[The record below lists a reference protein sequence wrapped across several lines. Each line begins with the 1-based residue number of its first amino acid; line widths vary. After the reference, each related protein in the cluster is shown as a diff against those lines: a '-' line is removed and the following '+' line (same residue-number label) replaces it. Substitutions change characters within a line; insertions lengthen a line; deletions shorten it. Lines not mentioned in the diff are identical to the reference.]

1 MTLATVHR
9 PPVEIRGRFCGSG
22 ANMRGWMSIRFLCG
36 GFLVLVALAGCGGG
50 SASVLTTGS
59 TGSTAAAVVKHSA
72 LTVSGTPA
80 SAVSAGQTYSF
91 TPTVS
96 TSGGTPTYSI
106 SNAPPWATFNTSTG
120 QLSGTP
126 PAGDAGTYSGIVI
139 SVTDGSASASLP
151 AFSITVAEANS
162 ATGSADVSWTP
173 PTTNTNGSTLTNL
186 AGYTI
191 YYGTSATALTQTVQV
206 ANIGVTNYVISGLT
220 SGTWY
225 FAVTAYTNAG
235 AQSALSN
242 IASKT
247 IT

>member
-1 MTLATVHR
+1 MPLATAHR
-9 PPVEIRGRFCGSG
+9 PPMEIRGRVRGSG
-22 ANMRGWMSIRFLCG
+22 ANMRAWVSVRFLCG
-36 GFLVLVALAGCGGG
+36 GLLVLVALAGCGGG
-50 SASVLTTGS
+50 SASVFT
-59 TGSTAAAVVKHSA
+59 TGSTAAAVVKRAA
-72 LTVSGTPA
+72 LTVSGTPP

-106 SNAPPWATFNTSTG
+106 RNAPPWATFNSSTG

-126 PAGDAGTYSGIVI
+126 PAGDAGTYSDIVI
-139 SVTDGSASASLP
+139 SVTDGGASASLP
-151 AFSITVAEANS
+151 PFSITVAEANS

-186 AGYTI
+186 AGYEI
-191 YYGTSATALTQTVQV
+191 YYGTSTTALTQKVQV
-206 ANIGVTNYVISGLT
+206 ANIGVTNYVVSGLT

-225 FAVTAYTNAG
+225 FAVTAYTSAG